1 MPDFE
6 VEIEYIAK
14 GKMPVSA
21 EDEEMAAAF
30 AKDCIEEGDYD
41 VSLGGDHE
49 CYEIKV
55 ISVKPIKT
63 YEVECTHIAYQKT
76 TVEACSEEEAKEKV
90 KNLLDDPDEY
100 YKDPEVVVTNITEIK
115 EEN

>member
-14 GKMPVSA
+14 GKLSISA
-21 EDEEMAAAF
+21 EDEEMAADF

-41 VSLGGDHE
+41 VSLGGDHGG
-49 CYEIKV
+49 YEIKV

-63 YEVECTHIAYQKT
+63 YEVEYTYTAYQKT
-76 TVEACSEEEAKEKV
+76 TVEACSEEEAKKKA
-90 KNLLDDPDEY
+90 KNLMEDPDEY
-100 YKDPEVVVTNITEIK
+100 YKDPEVVVTNITEVK